1 MKKILL
7 IALLLA
13 AIAPAFAFVYEY
25 EGNTLEYTIIDA
37 ENKYVSVGAA
47 VGVMVDAQLD
57 TFVISNTLVIP
68 EYVEND
74 DIVYT
79 VTAIEDYNLSLGKHA
94 FFGCDQIPELVLP
107 ATLQTIGQRSFAK
120 CKQIKTVVIPSQ
132 VKSIGYEAFA
142 SCSGITTIEFQNAET
157 CTELEKQ
164 DINTFYSHVKLIIP
178 NGTIN
183 AYVATWKNSSVEVYE
198 KSGSVFSIG
207 GFIYNITD
215 NLLKE
220 VSVREGIAASNEL
233 NVADNVLHMNGS
245 QYQVTAIDNK
255 GFYKTDYTSITLGE
269 NIRIIGQQAFGVM
282 NRMTGKT
289 IVFPSSISHIG
300 TAAFVACASEYVFRS
315 NTPPTLDDEV
325 YEIFSPVRENASN
338 NNDGSVRFFIPCG
351 TTTDWLLDPNWN
363 YTFFTEHFSE
373 NCPVTVYHVGTPNP
387 GDGVYEIKLNQ
398 VGKITYKRIFTP
410 GKWETLYLPFEIEKV
425 TVEDEDEIDGYW
437 SPEPWNIDDGGD
449 YFLAEETGIE
459 DGALCFDFTTASPV
473 AHKPYLI
480 QFPILEGEWRDY
492 YVGRVVT
499 FHGKEKWNNLSTS
512 FAPLE
517 PTSEMQMG
525 YNNTLQNQTL
535 SDKVY
540 MLRGTDDF
548 MLQNSTTTLHPF
560 ECYVMPQKVSGAAL
574 APRMSVR
581 VRGRGNV
588 TTSVSSTN
596 ATNPISY
603 SIDGNRLTI
612 YANRQLVQIYS
623 INGILLHS
631 INVEEDM
638 AQVLLDK
645 GCYIIYSNGNSQKV
659 IL

>member
-1 MKKILL
+1 MKKTLL

-13 AIAPAFAFVYEY
+13 AFAPVFAFVYEY
-25 EGNTLEYTIIDA
+25 EGNTLEYTIIDP

-68 EYVEND
+68 EYVENNG
-74 DIVYT
+74 IVYT

-107 ATLQTIGQRSFAK
+107 TTLQTIGQRSFAK

-207 GFIYNITD
+207 GFIYTITD

-255 GFYKTDYTSITLGE
+255 GFYKTGYTSITLGE

-282 NRMTGKT
+282 NGMTGKT

-315 NTPPTLDDEV
+315 NTPPALDDEV

-351 TTTDWLLDPNWN
+351 ATENWLSDPNWN

-387 GDGVYEIKLNQ
+387 GDGVYEINLDQ

-410 GKWETLYLPFEIEKV
+410 GRWETLYLPFEVEKV
-425 TVEDEDEIDGYW
+425 TVEDGGEW
-437 SPEPWNIDDGGD
+437 KLNPWTKDDGGE
-449 YFLAEETGIE
+449 YFLAAPGEVWNGEII
-459 DGALCFDFTTASPV
+459 FDMV
-473 AHKPYLI
+473 DKLDIKQPYII
-480 QFPILEGEWRDY
+480 QFPIIDGYEDY
-492 YVGRVVT
+492 YVNRVIT
-499 FHGKEKWNNLSTS
+499 FHGSKELNNLTDS
-512 FAPLE
+512 FTPLM
-517 PTSEMQMG
+517 PTSQMQIAG
-525 YNNTLQNQTL
+525 NTTLQKQTI
-535 SDKVY
+535 SDEVY
-540 MLRGTDDF
+540 MLRATNDF
-548 MLQNSTTTLHPF
+548 ILQYSATTLNPF
-560 ECYVMPQKVSGAAL
+560 ECYVMPQQTKGATP
-574 APRMSVR
+574 APKMTVR
-581 VRGRGNV
+581 LRGKNDV
-588 TTSVSSTN
+588 TTSIPSVTTN
-596 ATNPISY
+596 QLTYTKDGNILTVYTDGQPLQVY
-603 SIDGNRLTI
+603 SISGEMI
-612 YANRQLVQIYS
+612 YAVENQESAQLQ
-623 INGILLHS
+623 
-631 INVEEDM
+631 
-638 AQVLLDK
+638 LDK

>member
-25 EGNTLEYTIIDA
+25 EGNTLEYTIIDP

-68 EYVEND
+68 EYVENN

-107 ATLQTIGQRSFAK
+107 TTLQTIGQRSFAK

-164 DINTFYSHVKLIIP
+164 DINTFYSHIKLIIP

-183 AYVATWKNSSVEVYE
+183 AYVATWKNSSIEVYE
-198 KSGSVFSIG
+198 KSEQVFSSG
-207 GFIYNITD
+207 GFIYTITD

-220 VSVREGIAASNEL
+220 VSVREGIAASKEL
-233 NVADNVLHMNGS
+233 NVANNVLHTNGS

-289 IVFPSSISHIG
+289 IVFPASISHIG
-300 TAAFVACASEYVFRS
+300 TAAFVACASEYVFLS
-315 NTPPTLDDEV
+315 NTSPALDDEV

-338 NNDGSVRFFIPCG
+338 NNDGSIRFFIPCG
-351 TTTDWLLDPNWN
+351 ATADWLSNPDWN

-373 NCPVTVYHVGTPNP
+373 NCPVTVYHAGTPNP
-387 GDGVYEIKLNQ
+387 GDGVYEIDLDQ

-410 GKWETLYLPFEIEKV
+410 GRWETLYLPFEVEKV
-425 TVEDEDEIDGYW
+425 TIDDEIDG
-437 SPEPWNIDDGGD
+437 ECTLDVWNITNGGH
-449 YFLAEETGIE
+449 YYLATPSNVQTGEELE
-459 DGALCFDFTTASPV
+459 FDMATELLEKTT
-473 AHKPYLI
+473 YII
-480 QFPILEGEWRDY
+480 QFPDLSGY
-492 YVGRVVT
+492 YKNRVVT
-499 FHGKEKWNNLSTS
+499 FHGSKELNNLTDS
-512 FAPLE
+512 FTPLM
-517 PTSEMQMG
+517 PTSQMQMAG
-525 YNNTLQNQTL
+525 NTTLQKQTI
-535 SDKVY
+535 SDEVY
-540 MLRGTDDF
+540 VLRATNDF
-548 MLQNSTTTLHPF
+548 MLQHSATTLHPF
-560 ECYVMPQKVSGAAL
+560 ECYVMPQQTNGVAR
-574 APRMSVR
+574 APKMTVR
-581 VRGRGNV
+581 LRGKNDV
-588 TTSVSSTN
+588 TTSISSAN
-596 ATNPISY
+596 AANPINY
-603 SIDGNRLTI
+603 LIDGNSLTV
-612 YANRQLVQIYS
+612 YANGQSVQIYS
-623 INGILLHS
+623 INGVLLHS
-631 INVEEDM
+631 ISVGEDM

>member
-68 EYVEND
+68 EYVENNG
-74 DIVYT
+74 IVYT

-107 ATLQTIGQRSFAK
+107 PTLQTIGQRSFAK

-183 AYVATWKNSSVEVYE
+183 AYVATWKNSSIEVYE
-198 KSGSVFSIG
+198 KSEQVFSSG
-207 GFIYNITD
+207 GFIYTITD

-220 VSVREGIAASNEL
+220 VSVREGIAASKEL
-233 NVADNVLHMNGS
+233 NVANNVLHTNGS

-269 NIRIIGQQAFGVM
+269 NIRVIGQQAFGVM
-282 NRMTGKT
+282 NKMTGKT
-289 IVFPSSISHIG
+289 IVFPASISHIG
-300 TAAFVACASEYVFRS
+300 TAAFVACASEYVFLS
-315 NTPPTLDDEV
+315 NTSPALDDEV

-338 NNDGSVRFFIPCG
+338 NNDGSIRFFIPCG
-351 TTTDWLLDPNWN
+351 ATADWLSNPDWN

-373 NCPVTVYHVGTPNP
+373 NCPVTVYHAGTPNP
-387 GDGVYEIKLNQ
+387 GDGVYEIKLDQ

-410 GKWETLYLPFEIEKV
+410 GTWETLYLPFEVEKV
-425 TVEDEDEIDGYW
+425 TIDDEIDG
-437 SPEPWNIDDGGD
+437 ECTLDVWNITNGGH
-449 YFLAEETGIE
+449 YYLATPSNVQTGEELE
-459 DGALCFDFTTASPV
+459 FDMATELLEKTT
-473 AHKPYLI
+473 YII
-480 QFPILEGEWRDY
+480 QFPDLSGY
-492 YVGRVVT
+492 YKNRVVT
-499 FHGKEKWNNLSTS
+499 FHGSKELNNLTDS
-512 FAPLE
+512 FTPLM
-517 PTSEMQMG
+517 PTSQMQMAG
-525 YNNTLQNQTL
+525 NTTLQKQTI
-535 SDKVY
+535 SDEVY
-540 MLRGTDDF
+540 VLRATNDF
-548 MLQNSTTTLHPF
+548 MLQHSATTLHPF
-560 ECYVMPQKVSGAAL
+560 ECYVMPQQTNGVAR
-574 APRMSVR
+574 APKMTVR
-581 VRGRGNV
+581 LRGKNDV
-588 TTSVSSTN
+588 TTSISSAN
-596 ATNPISY
+596 AANPINY
-603 SIDGNRLTI
+603 LIDGNSLTV
-612 YANRQLVQIYS
+612 YANGQSVQIYS
-623 INGILLHS
+623 INGVLLHS
-631 INVEEDM
+631 ISVGEDM

>member
-1 MKKILL
+1 MKKTLL

-13 AIAPAFAFVYEY
+13 AIAPVFAFVYEY
-25 EGNTLEYTIIDA
+25 EGNTLEYTIIDP

-68 EYVEND
+68 EYVENN

-107 ATLQTIGQRSFAK
+107 STLQTIGQRSFAK

-207 GFIYNITD
+207 GFIYTITD

-315 NTPPTLDDEV
+315 NTPPALDDEV

-387 GDGVYEIKLNQ
+387 GDGVYEIKLDQ

-410 GKWETLYLPFEIEKV
+410 GRWETLYLPFEVEKV
-425 TVEDEDEIDGYW
+425 TIDDEIDG
-437 SPEPWNIDDGGD
+437 ECTLDVWNITNGGD
-449 YFLAEETGIE
+449 YYLATPSNVQTGEELE
-459 DGALCFDFTTASPV
+459 FDMATELLEKTT
-473 AHKPYLI
+473 YII
-480 QFPILEGEWRDY
+480 QFPDLYGY
-492 YVGRVVT
+492 YEDRVVT
-499 FHGKEKWNNLSTS
+499 FHGSKELNNLTDS
-512 FAPLE
+512 FTPLM
-517 PTSEMQMG
+517 PTSQMQMAG
-525 YNNTLQNQTL
+525 NTTLQKQTI
-535 SDKVY
+535 SDEVY
-540 MLRGTDDF
+540 VLRATNDF
-548 MLQNSTTTLHPF
+548 MLQHSATTLHPF
-560 ECYVMPQKVSGAAL
+560 ECYVMPQQTNGVAR
-574 APRMSVR
+574 APKMTVR
-581 VRGRGNV
+581 LRGKNDV
-588 TTSVSSTN
+588 TTSISSAN
-596 ATNPISY
+596 AANPINY
-603 SIDGNRLTI
+603 LIDGNSLTV
-612 YANRQLVQIYS
+612 YANGQSVQIYS

-631 INVEEDM
+631 ISVGEDM